1 VTTKS
6 EITNTSALI
15 LRTPYSPAHY
25 SHDGASDQPKRAS
38 CCLQP
43 HCRVVGQ
50 PVLRAGTIEAERAAL
65 EKRSQAEDARW
76 EKQKEKLEIALRRAR
91 G

>member
-1 VTTKS
+1 LKKPSGT
-6 EITNTSALI
+6 
-15 LRTPYSPAHY
+15 
-25 SHDGASDQPKRAS
+25 KRAS
-38 CCLQP
+38 
-43 HCRVVGQ
+43 
-50 PVLRAGTIEAERAAL
+50 TIETERAAL

>member
-1 VTTKS
+1 MAYEERETG
-6 EITNTSALI
+6 NLI
-15 LRTPYSPAHY
+15 GSDKVEGTAVYGADNQRIGRT
-25 SHDGASDQPKRAS
+25 HDKRAS
-38 CCLQP
+38 
-43 HCRVVGQ
+43 
-50 PVLRAGTIEAERAAL
+50 TIETERAAL